1 MEEFAITIKNDT
13 TSSSNTQEVR
23 LSFVLGRDY
32 VVDTRSIQLATG
44 SPYNFGCAL
53 ESSLDFGDS
62 GVWRRG
68 ATPVST
74 DESDKVYASMVNK
87 KLWNLVLINFS
98 ADEAGVYTCSTHEFS
113 QSIDIS
119 VGKCTERYIGELA
132 LSILE
137 IYVVPY
143 SGHYRTRALLGAPR
157 L

>member
-1 MEEFAITIKNDT
+1 MEEFTITIKNDT

-53 ESSLDFGDS
+53 KSNLDFGDS
-62 GVWRRG
+62 GVWRKG

-74 DESDKVYASMVNK
+74 NESDKVYAGMVNK

-98 ADEAGVYTCSTHEFS
+98 ADEAGTWCVYL
-113 QSIDIS
+113 Q
-119 VGKCTERYIGELA
+119 
-132 LSILE
+132 
-137 IYVVPY
+137 Y
-143 SGHYRTRALLGAPR
+143 S
-157 L
+157 